1 MAPYGWG
8 VSASATTT
16 AVQPC
21 EHGEP
26 RGCTSCALC
35 RRCGCEVCQPCEVD
49 GESRVFALR
58 LPVHLHEALKRRA
71 RADDRRMAQT
81 VRVALRAYL
90 AS

>member
-1 MAPYGWG
+1 M
-8 VSASATTT
+8 
-16 AVQPC
+16 
-21 EHGEP
+21 
-26 RGCTSCALC
+26 
-35 RRCGCEVCQPCEVD
+35 
-49 GESRVFALR
+49 FALR